1 MEEVKEIV
9 TEEVTE
15 EVVEEIPTEE
25 IMDLG
30 VEIPE
35 DEITEEMEGE

>member
-15 EVVEEIPTEE
+15 EIF
-25 IMDLG
+25 DLG
-30 VEIPE
+30 VEMPD
-35 DEITEEMEGE
+35 DEIIEEII